1 VKGLTDIEI
10 ARKVKLLPIEQIASK
25 IKIPDKFIY
34 PYGKY
39 IAKIDHRFL
48 KELNEKSTG
57 KLIIV
62 TAMTPTKFGEG
73 KTTTSIGLSQA
84 INKIGKSSIVTL
96 REPSLGPVMGI
107 KGGATGGGYSQVLPM
122 EDINLHFTGD
132 IHAVTTAH
140 NLLSAMID
148 ASIKFGNPLNINPT
162 KIYWP
167 RAMDMNDRALRN
179 IVVAL
184 GGSSNGLPREDHFI
198 ITAASEVM
206 AVLCLS
212 EDLEDLKERLG
223 KIIVAETF
231 SGEFVRA
238 SDLKANNAMAVI
250 LKDAINP
257 NLVQTIENTP
267 AIIHGGPFA
276 NIAHGTNSVIATELA
291 LKLSDYVVT
300 ETGFGADL
308 GAEKFFDVV
317 APMTGIT
324 PNCVVLVATVRA
336 LKLHGGKSEKEIET
350 EDIGALKNGMKNLLR
365 HIENMKKYNLPVVV
379 AINRFPSDTDRE
391 IEVLSSELE
400 ELGILNAVSDVWAKG
415 GNGAMDLAKKVI
427 ESCDESD
434 ISFKPIYD
442 WNEPISSKIEKI
454 AKEIYRAS
462 NVEYSQ
468 TARIKIKKFER
479 SGFGNLPV
487 IIAKTQYSFSDNPKL
502 LGAPGNFVF
511 SIKDVSLSAGA
522 GFLVALAGDI
532 MTMPGLP
539 KIPNAV
545 NMNIDNSG
553 NIEGLF

>member
-1 VKGLTDIEI
+1 MTDIEI

-250 LKDAINP
+250 LKDAMNP
-257 NLVQTIENTP
+257 NLVQTVENTP

-276 NIAHGTNSVIATELA
+276 NIAHGTNSIIATKLA

-317 APMTGIT
+317 APMTGVT
-324 PNCVVLVATVRA
+324 PNCVVLVATIRA
-336 LKLHGGKSEKEIET
+336 LKLHGGKSEKEIES
-350 EDIGALKNGMKNLLR
+350 EDIKALEIGMVNLLR
-365 HIENMKKYNLPVVV
+365 HIENIEKYNLPVVV
-379 AINRFPSDTDRE
+379 AINKFPSDTDRE
-391 IEVLSSELE
+391 IEFLSSELE
-400 ELGILNAVSDVWAKG
+400 KLGISNAVSDVWAKG
-415 GNGAMDLAKKVI
+415 GNGALELAKRVI
-427 ESCDESD
+427 ESCNEKTT
-434 ISFKPIYD
+434 SFKSIYD

-468 TARIKIKKFER
+468 TAKTKIRKFER
-479 SGFGNLPV
+479 AGFGDLPV
-487 IIAKTQYSFSDNPKL
+487 VIAKTQYSFSDNPKL
-502 LGAPGNFVF
+502 LGAPEDYTF
-511 SIKDVSLSAGA
+511 SIKDVNLSAGA
-522 GFLVALAGDI
+522 GFVVALAGDI

-539 KIPNAV
+539 KIPNAM
-545 NMNIDNSG
+545 NMNIDKNG